1 MGALDDHNHQHT
13 YGNSLGTP
21 TSAAGVSAQQ
31 SIEAHNRLVESSASA
46 PATGSVAPGWRAQLT
61 FALISGGVSLV
72 AAIAAYAV
80 GGIGAV
86 AIGLVAVGAGLF
98 TVVFSIAA
106 AIEGLKSAAASRNK

>member
-21 TSAAGVSAQQ
+21 TSVAGVSAQQ

-46 PATGSVAPGWRAQLT
+46 PATASVATGWRAQLT
-61 FALISGGVSLV
+61 FALISGGISLI
-72 AAIAAYAV
+72 AAIAAYVV

-86 AIGLVAVGAGLF
+86 AIGLVAVIAGLF
-98 TVVFSIAA
+98 TAVFLVAA
-106 AIEGLKSAAASRNK
+106 AIQR